1 MDEIIPGLYVGSI
14 ADVYN
19 KDIDVK
25 ICVLNK
31 DEVCPSGT
39 IHIPFLEF
47 SIESVGVSPTVDH
60 LDKNNL
66 DRIADIIDDAL
77 KSGKKVLVFCMAG
90 IDRSPFAVVYY
101 MMTKKN
107 MMAHEAYN
115 MIKQKRKII
124 NQHWDWFGMV
134 R

>member
-47 SIESVGVSPTVDH
+47 SIESVGVSPT
-60 LDKNNL
+60 
-66 DRIADIIDDAL
+66 
-77 KSGKKVLVFCMAG
+77 GG
-90 IDRSPFAVVYY
+90 I
-101 MMTKKN
+101 
-107 MMAHEAYN
+107 
-115 MIKQKRKII
+115 
-124 NQHWDWFGMV
+124 
-134 R
+134 